1 LKKPVLFIGRFQPF
15 HIGHLYAL
23 KEILSK
29 EDQVFIVI
37 GSAQASYTPANPFT
51 TAERLRMVQS
61 VLEEEKIP
69 CTRFQIIPVPDVH
82 NFTLW
87 VEHVKRY
94 VPPFSMVYTGSETG
108 ASLFSDQNI
117 PITKISLYKK
127 SLHSGTEIRR
137 RMLKGN
143 DWKHLVPD
151 CVAKL
156 IDEFDGAN
164 RVKSL
169 SC

>member
-1 LKKPVLFIGRFQPF
+1 MRKPALFIGRFQPF
-15 HIGHLYAL
+15 HNGHLYAL
-23 KEILSK
+23 KEILSN
-29 EDQVFIVI
+29 EDQVFIII

-51 TAERLRMVQS
+51 TAERIRMVHS

-69 CTRFQIIPVPDVH
+69 CTRYQIIPVPDVH

-87 VEHVKRY
+87 VDHIKRY
-94 VPPFSMVYTGSETG
+94 VPPFSVVYTGSETS
-108 ASLFSDQNI
+108 ATLFSDQNI
-117 PITKISLYKK
+117 PVARISLYKK
-127 SLHSGTEIRR
+127 KDHSGTEIRR
-137 RMLKGN
+137 KMLRGN
-143 DWKHLVPD
+143 DWKPLVPN

-164 RVKSL
+164 RLKSL